1 MFIAS
6 AHDSKYGTAPKA
18 VIDLD
23 DEEKHTHAHNA
34 NANASDIPASSAP
47 STIANDE
54 TPINRHSG
62 VGAGGVVRE
71 KEPVHIGAGV

>member
-23 DEEKHTHAHNA
+23 DEKHTHAH

-62 VGAGGVVRE
+62 VGTGGGVRE
-71 KEPVHIGAGV
+71 KESIHIGAGV

>member
-34 NANASDIPASSAP
+34 NAIGIPPSSAP